1 MYLIQEEVGPM
12 PWDNILAVAVLLG
25 VFGAVVLAVLW
36 PGERQ
41 GRRLLRRWGV
51 DSPSEP
57 AVADAVRYLKRR
69 RLWYPW
75 LFFALPAVAGLLG
88 LTTAGSSSTWSIA
101 WTLLLGG
108 LLGEL
113 LALRPARTG
122 QRQAM
127 LTRRRVV
134 DLVPAWA
141 LVLLGIAIAGG
152 VLEDVI
158 RQRWAALG
166 VTVVCGLVAV
176 VIVALAVERPAAG
189 DPVVDLVLR
198 ARSARVAT
206 GLAIAV
212 PFSLPETEMSA
223 AKAGVFALSVIALLA
238 VVGPSRRVAAT
249 VG

>member
-1 MYLIQEEVGPM
+1 M
-12 PWDNILAVAVLLG
+12 PLDTILASAVLLG
-25 VFGAVVLAVLW
+25 LFGLVVLVVLW

-51 DSPSEP
+51 DHPS
-57 AVADAVRYLKRR
+57 AGDVTDAVRYLKRR
-69 RLWYPW
+69 RFWYPW
-75 LFFALPAVAGLLG
+75 LFFLLPALAGLLG
-88 LTTAGSSSTWSIA
+88 LSGANASSMWSIA
-101 WTLLLGG
+101 WTVLLGG

-127 LTRRRVV
+127 LARRRVV

-141 LVLLGIAIAGG
+141 LVLLGIAVAAG
-152 VLEDVI
+152 VI
-158 RQRWAALG
+158 RYGIRHWWLALG
-166 VTVVCGLVAV
+166 VVVACALVAA
-176 VIVALAVERPAAG
+176 VIIALAVERPAAG

-212 PFSLPETEMSA
+212 PSSLPEFEMTA
-223 AKAGVFALSVIALLA
+223 PRALAFVLSLAALLA
-238 VVGPSRRVAAT
+238 VVGPSRQVAAA
-249 VG
+249 VR